1 MFTKTTKRVISLILC
16 LLMLSSCGI
25 FSFAAVV
32 ETEEH
37 EIARGNFRSGEG
49 PTTKGYITEYQY
61 SSPLEG
67 VVASTEKFPVV
78 FFIGKTRNNSD
89 KGAELRETSF
99 PLWSTDTYQKR
110 FYDAAGAYI
119 VLTRPQPIESYI
131 GGLVEN
137 ESYVRESLQA
147 MITDFISKNSANID
161 MERIYLVSW
170 DEGCKLATRL
180 AVASPDLFS
189 ALVLISPTYA
199 PTTKELTTIADLPI
213 WLFVCKKDSVASF
226 DIYGTKLWDAI
237 KNSTAHSYTCRYTT
251 FESFNTSIGK
261 DKHHET
267 WEYVAYD
274 TNYTGEF
281 SGAVTIDAQG
291 RSYNLSDVDDGV
303 ISWLSKIGSTYGD
316 DCTCDCHHAT
326 GWAKFLW
333 ALKML
338 ISMMFKINRNRFCAC
353 GIAHF

>member
-78 FFIGKTRNNSD
+78 FFIGKTRNDSD

-99 PLWSTDTYQKR
+99 PLWSTDAYQNR
-110 FYDAAGAYI
+110 FYGTGGAYI
-119 VLTRPQPIESYI
+119 VFTRPQPIESWA
-131 GGLVEN
+131 GGWITNEEMVN
-137 ESYVRESLQA
+137 ESLDA
-147 MITDFISKNSANID
+147 MISDFISKNAANID
-161 MERIYLVSW
+161 MERIYIVSW
-170 DEGCKLATRL
+170 DEGCKLATKL
-180 AVASPDLFS
+180 AVSKPDLFS
-189 ALVLISPTYA
+189 ALVYISPTYA
-199 PTTKELTTIADLPI
+199 PTDDELSVIADLPI
-213 WLFVCKKDSVASF
+213 WLFACKQDSISSF
-226 DIYGTKLWDAI
+226 DTHGTKLWSAI

-251 FESFNTSIGK
+251 FDTFNITVGT
-261 DKHHET
+261 DKNHET
-267 WEYVAYD
+267 WEYAAYD

-281 SGAVTIDAQG
+281 SGAVTIDGQG
-291 RSYNLSDVDDGV
+291 RSYSLSDVNDGV
-303 ISWLSKIGSTYGD
+303 ISWLSVIGSDYGS

-338 ISMMFKINRNRFCAC
+338 ISMMFKINRNRVCAC
-353 GIAHF
+353 GDIHF